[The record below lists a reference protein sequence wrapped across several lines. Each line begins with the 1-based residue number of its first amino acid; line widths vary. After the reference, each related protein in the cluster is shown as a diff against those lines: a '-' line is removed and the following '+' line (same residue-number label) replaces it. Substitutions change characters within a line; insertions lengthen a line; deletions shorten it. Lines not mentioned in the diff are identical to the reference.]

1 MKKYVLLIITL
12 LTAVPMLSQSLL
24 VGSYNVRYQNAGDS
38 LKGNGWERRLLELCA
53 QIEFLR
59 PDIFGTQE
67 CLAAQLNDLQ
77 AGLPAYKYIGA
88 GRDDGISRGEH
99 SAIFY
104 RTDRLRLLRS
114 GNFWLS
120 QTPDVPSKGW
130 DAALPRIC
138 TWGEFEDV
146 ASRQRF
152 FFFNLHFDH
161 VGTTARKESA
171 RLILYKTKEIAGN
184 APIVLTGDFNVD
196 QRSEPYL
203 VLTAD
208 SYLKDT
214 YVCTRQRYA
223 PTGTFNSFD
232 PDKHTDSRIDHIF
245 VSPTIFVENYAVLT
259 DGYWDEQG
267 QRRTLSDHYPVLARI
282 SFSALQ
288 P

>member
-12 LTAVPMLSQSLL
+12 LTAVPALSQSLL
-24 VGSYNVRYQNAGDS
+24 VGSYNVRYQNADDS
-38 LKGNGWERRLLELCA
+38 LKGNGWERRLPELCA

-77 AGLPAYKYIGA
+77 AGLPAYKHIGA
-88 GRDDGISRGEH
+88 GRDDGKSRGEH

-104 RTDRLRLLRS
+104 RTERVRLLRS

-120 QTPDVPSKGW
+120 QTPDAPSKGW

-138 TWGEFEDV
+138 TWGEFEDA

-161 VGTTARKESA
+161 IGKQARRESA
-171 RLILYKTKEIAGN
+171 RLVLEKIATLAAD
-184 APIVLTGDFNVD
+184 APVVLTGDFNVD
-196 QRSEPYL
+196 QHSKSYA
-203 VLTAD
+203 VLAE
-208 SYLKDT
+208 SGRLKD
-214 YVCTRQRYA
+214 VFACAQQHFA
-223 PTGTFNSFD
+223 PTGTFNGFD

-245 VSPTIFVENYAVLT
+245 VSPTISVENYAVLT
-259 DGYWDEQG
+259 DCYWDAQN